1 MQISMDGP
9 ATNWSFF
16 EKLLQE
22 RAESDLDLPI
32 LINLGSC
39 VIHVVH
45 GGFIMS
51 GVEVTGWQL
60 DSLLR
65 SMFLFQYSAGPF

>member
-9 ATNWSFF
+9 ATN
-16 EKLLQE
+16 LLQE

-39 VIHVVH
+39 GIHVVH
-45 GGFIMS
+45 GGFKS
-51 GVEVTGWQL
+51 GVEATGWQL